1 MNGGFSMSSL
11 GFLLF
16 AVLCCCCC
24 CQTNAQ
30 TWNEQCKKVSRYQK
44 TFNNRCDLFSYEYF
58 GKYLGELREY
68 VVSSDETT
76 MELTINDYLTTNFFS
91 TSGDYFNETHIPPY
105 QDEFTALIEEL
116 KSVAK
121 NIEGSITNITVEY
134 LFATHIRSKFDA
146 VMKKIVEKET
156 NNGAPNFCY
165 GSSFCDSLGGIF
177 GLNNDED
184 LTVVKESTLGS
195 FFAKVNNDMFAEI
208 PFQGFEVDKNA
219 TDGFINELAE
229 KGTKGLKVKD
239 IVAILDTDYAKN
251 AVDYFGKYPNYQLP
265 VQPEAITESEP
276 TTPTTKPPKV
286 DESKIAVETQFVV
299 GIPLGILFVG
309 VLITVAIIGFVYKC
323 EPVESHRYPKARKV
337 APIVNQQNILEMSET
352 KKTSSNGYN
361 NLKSNGVG
369 RSNKF

>member
-24 CQTNAQ
+24 CCQTNAQ
-30 TWNEQCKKVSRYQK
+30 TWNEQCRKVSRYQK

-91 TSGDYFNETHIPPY
+91 TSGDYFIETHIPPY

-146 VMKKIVEKET
+146 VMKNIVEKET
-156 NNGAPNFCY
+156 NNEEPNFCY
-165 GSSFCDSLGGIF
+165 GSSFCDSW
-177 GLNNDED
+177 
-184 LTVVKESTLGS
+184 
-195 FFAKVNNDMFAEI
+195 
-208 PFQGFEVDKNA
+208 
-219 TDGFINELAE
+219 
-229 KGTKGLKVKD
+229 
-239 IVAILDTDYAKN
+239 VAFS
-251 AVDYFGKYPNYQLP
+251 V
-265 VQPEAITESEP
+265 
-276 TTPTTKPPKV
+276 
-286 DESKIAVETQFVV
+286 
-299 GIPLGILFVG
+299 
-309 VLITVAIIGFVYKC
+309 
-323 EPVESHRYPKARKV
+323 
-337 APIVNQQNILEMSET
+337 
-352 KKTSSNGYN
+352 
-361 NLKSNGVG
+361 
-369 RSNKF
+369 